1 MQPERPQISK
11 DGYRNDSCERAIAL
25 AKDYYAILTK
35 DSRVRRMICQV
46 VEQDRREFPNV
57 SKRTLGKR

>member
-11 DGYRNDSCERAIAL
+11 DGYRNDSCERAL

-46 VEQDRREFPNV
+46 VEQDRREFPDV

>member
-35 DSRVRRMICQV
+35 DSRVRMICQV
-46 VEQDRREFPNV
+46 MEQDRREFPDV